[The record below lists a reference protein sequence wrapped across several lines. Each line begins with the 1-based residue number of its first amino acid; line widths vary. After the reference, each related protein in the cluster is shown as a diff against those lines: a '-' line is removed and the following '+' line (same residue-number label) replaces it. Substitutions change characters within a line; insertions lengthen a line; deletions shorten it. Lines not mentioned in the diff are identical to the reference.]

1 MYLNYEF
8 KESSIFFTQYLHIS
22 FRVKLDVSFTYE
34 HLMVGH
40 FHNTFARTVN
50 CMRSTTRER
59 TLTTTVL
66 YVGIGKIKIMPN
78 IFSFWIDQSVNI
90 PTVLE

>member
-1 MYLNYEF
+1 M
-8 KESSIFFTQYLHIS
+8 HIS
-22 FRVKLDVSFTYE
+22 FRVKLDGSFTYE
-34 HLMVGH
+34 HFMVGH

-66 YVGIGKIKIMPN
+66 YCGHWKNKNHAKHFLILELLVGKYPY
-78 IFSFWIDQSVNI
+78 SFGIETGIEINVAASSTCD
-90 PTVLE
+90 

>member
-1 MYLNYEF
+1 
-8 KESSIFFTQYLHIS
+8 
-22 FRVKLDVSFTYE
+22 
-34 HLMVGH
+34 MVGH

-66 YVGIGKIKIMPN
+66 YVGIGKIKITSN
-78 IFSFWIDQSVNI
+78 IFSVWVDQLVNI